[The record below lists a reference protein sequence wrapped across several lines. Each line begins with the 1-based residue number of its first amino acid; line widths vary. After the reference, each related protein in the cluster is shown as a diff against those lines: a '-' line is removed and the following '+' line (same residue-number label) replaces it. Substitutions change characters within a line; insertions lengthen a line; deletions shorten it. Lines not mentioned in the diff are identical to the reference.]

1 MFIPTPS
8 FLYLTRT
15 FKSTAVKTRI
25 ATTCVHKMLSHIHNF
40 RPPLCFDEATPVIVT
55 FTIAVVATAT
65 AVAVAVAAVA
75 VAATAAA
82 ATAIVVT
89 SYNSNTIL
97 WSPSLLLLICFPI
110 PVKKVI
116 IMSFDVAFLA
126 RIIFIPV
133 PAQ

>member
-15 FKSTAVKTRI
+15 FKSTAVKTRN

-65 AVAVAVAAVA
+65 AVAVAAA

-97 WSPSLLLLICFPI
+97 WSPSLLLLIYFPI

-133 PAQ
+133 PA

>member
-15 FKSTAVKTRI
+15 FKSTAVKTRN

-55 FTIAVVATAT
+55 FTIAVVAT
-65 AVAVAVAAVA
+65 
-75 VAATAAA
+75 ATAAA

-133 PAQ
+133 PA

>member
-15 FKSTAVKTRI
+15 FKSTAVKTRN

-65 AVAVAVAAVA
+65 AVAAVA
-75 VAATAAA
+75 AAA
-82 ATAIVVT
+82 ATVIVVT

-133 PAQ
+133 PA

>member
-15 FKSTAVKTRI
+15 FKSTAVKTRN

-65 AVAVAVAAVA
+65 AVAVAA

-133 PAQ
+133 PA

>member
-15 FKSTAVKTRI
+15 FKSTAVKTRN

-65 AVAVAVAAVA
+65 AVA
-75 VAATAAA
+75 ATAAA
-82 ATAIVVT
+82 ATAIVVR

-133 PAQ
+133 PA

>member
-8 FLYLTRT
+8 FLYPTRT
-15 FKSTAVKTRI
+15 FKSTAVKTRN

-65 AVAVAVAAVA
+65 AVAVAA

-133 PAQ
+133 PA

>member
-1 MFIPTPS
+1 MFIPTPI

-15 FKSTAVKTRI
+15 FKSTAVKTRN

-65 AVAVAVAAVA
+65 AVAVAA

-133 PAQ
+133 PA

>member
-1 MFIPTPS
+1 
-8 FLYLTRT
+8 
-15 FKSTAVKTRI
+15 
-25 ATTCVHKMLSHIHNF
+25 MLSHIHNF

-65 AVAVAVAAVA
+65 AVAVAAVAAVA
-75 VAATAAA
+75 AAAAA

-133 PAQ
+133 AA

>member
-15 FKSTAVKTRI
+15 FKSTAVKTRN

-65 AVAVAVAAVA
+65 AVAVAA

-97 WSPSLLLLICFPI
+97 WSPSLLLLICFPS

-133 PAQ
+133 PA

>member
-1 MFIPTPS
+1 MFIPTLS
-8 FLYLTRT
+8 FLYLTCT
-15 FKSTAVKTRI
+15 FKSTAVKTRN

-65 AVAVAVAAVA
+65 AVAVAA

-133 PAQ
+133 PA

>member
-1 MFIPTPS
+1 
-8 FLYLTRT
+8 
-15 FKSTAVKTRI
+15 
-25 ATTCVHKMLSHIHNF
+25 MLSHIHNF

-65 AVAVAVAAVA
+65 TVAVAA

-133 PAQ
+133 AA